1 MLALLQAN
9 LPTVLIIVGLI
20 LFFGLLLYSLIRD
33 KKKGKSSCCGGCAGC
48 AMAGK
53 CHPEACAPHPAES
66 ASASADSNTPNRHSS
81 TNE

>member
-1 MLALLQAN
+1 MLN
-9 LPTVLIIVGLI
+9 HLPTILIIAGLI

-53 CHPEACAPHPAES
+53 CHPEAKPGEEQVSAPDLDDPS
-66 ASASADSNTPNRHSS
+66 DKTI
-81 TNE
+81 